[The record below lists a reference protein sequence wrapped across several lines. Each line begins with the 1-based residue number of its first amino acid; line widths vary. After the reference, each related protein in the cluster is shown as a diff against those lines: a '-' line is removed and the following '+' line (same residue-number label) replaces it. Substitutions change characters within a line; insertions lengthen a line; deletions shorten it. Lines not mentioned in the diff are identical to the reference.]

1 MTTTDEAFGAGDLDS
16 VASLLVNDPVEDED
30 QDDEA
35 ALADDA
41 DADEAE
47 PDDLPED
54 EAQAE
59 DDGEQDEADD
69 DEDDGGEELSGT
81 VRVKVDGEEIEVT
94 LDDLKRAYAGQGYI
108 QKRMREVAEVRKEA
122 EAVYTA
128 LNQERAQLAQTLA
141 AYQQQMQQVGMPQKP
156 SKELLESDP
165 ITYFEKMEAYREA
178 TEAHQAREAQ
188 RYALERQ
195 QAELSQRAHMAV
207 LQEQAQLL
215 AQAIPEFADAEKA
228 GKLKQDIVRSASNYG
243 FSPEELGGVVDA
255 RQVQVLYDAMRYRQL
270 MAGKQKVTEKVA
282 NARPVIKPGVA
293 RTATQ
298 GKKAAADKVRARMK
312 QTGSVDD
319 VAAFLSLKG

>member
-1 MTTTDEAFGAGDLDS
+1 MTTTDEAFGAGDIDS

-30 QDDEA
+30 QGDEA
-35 ALADDA
+35 AAADDA
-41 DADEAE
+41 YADEAE

-59 DDGEQDEADD
+59 DDGEQDEAED

-188 RYALERQ
+188 RSALERQ

-270 MAGKQKVTEKVA
+270 MAGKQKATEKVA

>member
-141 AYQQQMQQVGMPQKP
+141 AYQQQVQQVGMPQRP

-165 ITYFEKMEAYREA
+165 ITYFEQMEAYREA

-188 RYALERQ
+188 RSALERQ
-195 QAELSQRAHMAV
+195 QAELAQRAHMAV

-243 FSPEELGGVVDA
+243 FSPEELTGIADA